1 MVTGKKFIYSLLVTA
16 ILLAGAAFDNGLF
29 LTQAVAAENVGG
41 KILIIFYSWSGN
53 TRSIAELT
61 QRKTGGDL
69 LELELV
75 NPYPSN
81 YNACVDAFKRERD
94 TGAGRELKTRL
105 PDLTRYDVIF
115 LGFPIWGGS
124 IPTPISTMLKQNNF
138 SGKTIVPFC
147 SHGGGGIGR
156 SVADI
161 QKLAPGSSVLGG
173 LSVYYNGRGSLERDM
188 DGWLHKSGF
197 GK

>member
-1 MVTGKKFIYSLLVTA
+1 MVTRKSLICSLLVTTV
-16 ILLAGAAFDNGLF
+16 LLAGAVPDNGL
-29 LTQAVAAENVGG
+29 LQKYTVAVENAGG
-41 KILIIFYSWSGN
+41 NILIIFYSWSGN
-53 TRSIAELT
+53 TRNIAKLA
-61 QRKTGGDL
+61 QKKTGGDL

-75 NPYPSN
+75 KHYSSN
-81 YNACVDAFKRERD
+81 YNACVDEFKRERD
-94 TGAGRELKTRL
+94 SESKRELKTRL
-105 PDLTRYDVIF
+105 PDLAQYDTIF

-161 QKLAPGSSVLGG
+161 QKLVPGSSVLEG
-173 LSVYYNGRGSLERDM
+173 LSVYYSGRGSLEWDM
-188 DGWLHKSGF
+188 DGWLRKNGF